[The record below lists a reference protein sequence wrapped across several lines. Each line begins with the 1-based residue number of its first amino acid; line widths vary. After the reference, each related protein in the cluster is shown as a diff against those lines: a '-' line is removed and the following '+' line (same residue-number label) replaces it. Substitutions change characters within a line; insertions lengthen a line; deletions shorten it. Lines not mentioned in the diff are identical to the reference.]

1 MMRRATG
8 GAATA
13 ALIATALITVP
24 PAATASPTGDSV
36 ATPTGPTRTDS
47 YIVTTAGSQDPT
59 SVVDDV
65 APRAET
71 DAVAGPAYT
80 GAVADLRPE
89 QADALDELP
98 GVVVEREQTFTAAG
112 PGRRARAAGDAAT
125 WGLDRVDQ
133 RQLPLDGRFE
143 PTSAGQG
150 VHVYVVDSGLIPD
163 HPEFTGRIGKGAYT
177 SGNSVRDCYGHGT
190 HVAGIIASSRF
201 GMAPAVKL
209 HPVKVLGCDG
219 GGSTSAILS
228 GLNWVARN
236 APRKA
241 IVNLSLRGNYSPA
254 LNRAVRSL
262 TASGRL
268 VVTASGNDGND
279 ACRFSPASEPS
290 VLTVGA
296 TDDSDREATF
306 SNYGQ
311 CVDLYAPGVAI
322 RSTAMSGTNGRLES
336 GTSMAAPHVSAA
348 AALLWSTS
356 PGLSGQ
362 AVQETILS
370 NATRGTVRFPM
381 GRSSSPNVLLH
392 SPPAKAPAAPSRV
405 RVSSGDARVTVRWGH
420 AVSNTSTTSYT
431 VTSKPGNHQCRAVN
445 RSWCTVSG
453 LTNGTAYTFTVRA
466 DNIAGTGPASSASPA
481 VTPDAAPVAGQRR
494 R

>member
-8 GAATA
+8 GAAIA
-13 ALIATALITVP
+13 ALMAAALTAVPLPATATP
-24 PAATASPTGDSV
+24 PAVDTAVDSSSP
-36 ATPTGPTRTDS
+36 ADS
-47 YIVTTAGSQDPT
+47 YIVTTTRSQNPAA
-59 SVVDDV
+59 VVDDI

-71 DAVAGPAYT
+71 DAVSGPAYT
-80 GAVADLRPE
+80 GTVAELRPE
-89 QADALDELP
+89 QAEELDALS

-150 VHVYVVDSGLIPD
+150 VRVYVVDSGLIPD
-163 HPEFTGRIGKGAYT
+163 HPEFAGRVGKGAYT
-177 SGNSVRDCYGHGT
+177 TGNSIRDCYGHGT
-190 HVAGIIASSRF
+190 HVAGIIASNRF
-201 GMAPAVKL
+201 GMAPAAKL

-262 TASGRL
+262 TDSGRL

-306 SNYGQ
+306 SNYGE

-322 RSTAMSGTNGRLES
+322 RSTAMSGTSGRLES
-336 GTSMAAPHVSAA
+336 GTSMAAPHVTGA
-348 AALLWSTS
+348 AALLWSTT
-356 PGLSGQ
+356 PELSGQ
-362 AVQETILS
+362 ALQDTILS

-381 GRSSSPNVLLH
+381 GRSSSPNLLLH
-392 SPPAKAPAAPSRV
+392 SPPAKAPAAPSRIRV
-405 RVSSGDARVTVRWGH
+405 RSGDSRVTVRWGH

-431 VTSKPGNHQCRAVN
+431 VTSTPGNHQCRAVD
-445 RSWCTVSG
+445 RSWCTVTG
-453 LTNGTAYTFTVRA
+453 LSNGTAYTFTVRA
-466 DNIAGTGPASSASPA
+466 DNVAGPGPASSASPA
-481 VTPDAAPVAGQRR
+481 VTPVAVSQQG
-494 R
+494 